1 MSKMYCVLIVF
12 RYFLNYLIEQNI
24 SQGLWHSNMYDVCRL
39 NSRSNSRSEMKYQ
52 YCPLEVS
59 MPLILGLM
67 MAISFQLI
75 WRLMTISSQIG
86 WWATLKFFTQLISEW
101 LAWEPASCEILSDSQ
116 DHDGV
121 SLKTRL
127 IKNELPGLQ
136 QISPNVSF
144 NITLLFKIFKWSDWC
159 IT

>member
-1 MSKMYCVLIVF
+1 MSKVFCVLVVF
-12 RYFLNYLIEQNI
+12 RCFLNFSIIQFI
-24 SQGLWHSNMYDVCRL
+24 SHEFGMMYDLCGL
-39 NSRSNSRSEMKYQ
+39 NSRSNICSEMKYQ
-52 YCPLEVS
+52 DCLLVVNMS
-59 MPLILGLM
+59 LILGLM

-75 WRLMTISSQIG
+75 WRLMTISSQGG

-121 SLKTRL
+121 SLKTRM

-136 QISPNVSF
+136 QISPHVSF
-144 NITLLFKIFKWSDWC
+144 NLTLLFKIFKWSDWC